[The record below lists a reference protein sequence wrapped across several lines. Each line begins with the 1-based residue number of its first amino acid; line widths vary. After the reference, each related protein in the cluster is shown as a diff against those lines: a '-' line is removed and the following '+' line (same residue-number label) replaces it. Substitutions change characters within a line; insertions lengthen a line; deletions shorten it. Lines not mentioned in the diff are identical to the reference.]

1 MRCRGRIFVRRR
13 GTVGEINFRQVK
25 SRVSKVSKELMS
37 HTPKLKGEITE
48 DIWSQSLTRRF
59 IQGRKKMLWLGCD
72 DVQIWQL
79 LVSRLSGKFMELLL
93 QFGWMSKN
101 LVDIFFAVY
110 AVHYLP

>member
-1 MRCRGRIFVRRR
+1 M
-13 GTVGEINFRQVK
+13 E
-25 SRVSKVSKELMS
+25 SKFD
-37 HTPKLKGEITE
+37 PKIYTGNVMA
-48 DIWSQSLTRRF
+48 QAF
-59 IQGRKKMLWLGCD
+59 GCD

-93 QFGWMSKN
+93 QFGWMSKS